1 MTTKINTHN
10 FAEVVQYALNYRDSY
25 TAGHQKRV
33 AELAVLIGRRAGLDE
48 AKIHELYIGGMLHD
62 IGKIGIPRKILN
74 KKDSLTEEEFMEIK
88 NHPKIGF
95 ELIKD
100 ENFPWSV
107 KDMVLHHHERL
118 DGSGYPDGLRGKEIS
133 LETRIITVC
142 DVTEAMSTER
152 VYRAEK
158 FADLAIPKMVE
169 EMVSHGASV
178 KNLAAKI
185 AGGAAMFPLSE
196 SSKNMD
202 IGKRNVDAVRACLN
216 ELGIP
221 ILAENVGGSLA
232 RTMIMDVKERL
243 VIIKMPGLAEKIL

>member
-1 MTTKINTHN
+1 MDKNIKDIIVGIADYKIAQGPGRLITLGLGSC
-10 FAEVVQYALNYRDSY
+10 VGVCIYDMAL
-25 TAGHQKRV
+25 T
-33 AELAVLIGRRAGLDE
+33 
-48 AKIHELYIGGMLHD
+48 IGGMAH
-62 IGKIGIPRKILN
+62 ILLPDSSQFP
-74 KKDSLTEEEFMEIK
+74 KD
-88 NHPKIGF
+88 
-95 ELIKD
+95 
-100 ENFPWSV
+100 
-107 KDMVLHHHERL
+107 
-118 DGSGYPDGLRGKEIS
+118 
-133 LETRIITVC
+133 
-142 DVTEAMSTER
+142 A
-152 VYRAEK
+152 RAEK

-202 IGKRNVDAVRACLN
+202 IGKRYVDAVRACLN

>member
-152 VYRAEK
+152 VYRAARTRSEVIK
-158 FADLAIPKMVE
+158 ELTAGRKIRYDDD
-169 EMVSHGASV
+169 
-178 KNLAAKI
+178 I
-185 AGGAAMFPLSE
+185 AGIMIELINTGIYNPWG
-196 SSKNMD
+196 SS
-202 IGKRNVDAVRACLN
+202 
-216 ELGIP
+216 
-221 ILAENVGGSLA
+221 
-232 RTMIMDVKERL
+232 
-243 VIIKMPGLAEKIL
+243 

>member
-1 MTTKINTHN
+1 
-10 FAEVVQYALNYRDSY
+10 
-25 TAGHQKRV
+25 
-33 AELAVLIGRRAGLDE
+33 
-48 AKIHELYIGGMLHD
+48 
-62 IGKIGIPRKILN
+62 
-74 KKDSLTEEEFMEIK
+74 
-88 NHPKIGF
+88 
-95 ELIKD
+95 
-100 ENFPWSV
+100 
-107 KDMVLHHHERL
+107 
-118 DGSGYPDGLRGKEIS
+118 
-133 LETRIITVC
+133 
-142 DVTEAMSTER
+142 
-152 VYRAEK
+152 
-158 FADLAIPKMVE
+158 MVE